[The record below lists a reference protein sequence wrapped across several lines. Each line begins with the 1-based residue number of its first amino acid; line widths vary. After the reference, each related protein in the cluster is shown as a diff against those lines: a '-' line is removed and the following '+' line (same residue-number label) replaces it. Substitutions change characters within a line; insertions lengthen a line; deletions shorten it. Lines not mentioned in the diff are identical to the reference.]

1 MNYLRKAFNL
11 YQMTHR
17 VDAST
22 TDIKALDN
30 DNDVEE
36 EAGSKNA
43 AADST
48 RSAATKA
55 RANDVFAKR
64 VVQGDLYFLGWSLF
78 GLGEKDLRCSFM
90 INPFILKVKRQV
102 QSTRSPSSWVL
113 KAQRLRLWPQPWLC
127 L

>member
-43 AADST
+43 ADST

-55 RANDVFAKR
+55 RANGMFAR
-64 VVQGDLYFLGWSLF
+64 NRD
-78 GLGEKDLRCSFM
+78 
-90 INPFILKVKRQV
+90 
-102 QSTRSPSSWVL
+102 
-113 KAQRLRLWPQPWLC
+113 
-127 L
+127 

>member
-30 DNDVEE
+30 DVEE
-36 EAGSKNA
+36 DASSKD

-55 RANDVFAKR
+55 RANDMFAR
-64 VVQGDLYFLGWSLF
+64 NWD
-78 GLGEKDLRCSFM
+78 
-90 INPFILKVKRQV
+90 
-102 QSTRSPSSWVL
+102 
-113 KAQRLRLWPQPWLC
+113 
-127 L
+127 

>member
-30 DNDVEE
+30 NDDVEE
-36 EAGSKNA
+36 EAGSKKA
-43 AADST
+43 TDST

-55 RANDVFAKR
+55 RAKDMFAR
-64 VVQGDLYFLGWSLF
+64 NNCDLGVNIWGEVGLLYSL
-78 GLGEKDLRCSFM
+78 
-90 INPFILKVKRQV
+90 V
-102 QSTRSPSSWVL
+102 SSG
-113 KAQRLRLWPQPWLC
+113 KAQPFSMSDCCNAILMLN
-127 L
+127 

>member
-55 RANDVFAKR
+55 RANDMFAR
-64 VVQGDLYFLGWSLF
+64 DW
-78 GLGEKDLRCSFM
+78 D
-90 INPFILKVKRQV
+90 
-102 QSTRSPSSWVL
+102 
-113 KAQRLRLWPQPWLC
+113 
-127 L
+127 